1 MLLLSSGADERGM
14 IDRAASFDIRFR
26 RILLQ
31 KSAIGWRAA
40 GPLYLKAP
48 RCDPLD

>member
-1 MLLLSSGADERGM
+1 MGAQIWLSSGAERRRM

-31 KSAIGWRAA
+31 KSGDD
-40 GPLYLKAP
+40 GGGGDHKSYSK
-48 RCDPLD
+48 